1 MRSVIFAAGFV
12 APAMAALGQP
22 APDAQSTVY
31 STEMVTITS
40 CAATVTDCP
49 ARSTA

>member
-22 APDAQSTVY
+22 APAESTVY

-40 CAATVTDCP
+40 CAPTVTDCP
-49 ARSTA
+49 ARSTS